1 MAATPADLRPEVQQ
15 IHREVKEFIYER
27 VIPMEKELRAHSEAE
42 TWTPHPEIE
51 RLKEEARSRGLW
63 NLFLPPEHDG
73 FYGQGRGLSNLEYAH
88 VAELTG
94 HCVFSPGV
102 VTQLN
107 LILNITSPWCTEY
120 THYGF

>member
-15 IHREVKEFIYER
+15 IHREVKEFIYEK
-27 VIPMEKELRAHSEAE
+27 VIPIEKELRAHSEAE
-42 TWTPHPEIE
+42 TWTPHPQIE

-102 VTQLN
+102 VTHSLN
-107 LILNITSPWCTEY
+107 FLNITNRSG
-120 THYGF
+120 H